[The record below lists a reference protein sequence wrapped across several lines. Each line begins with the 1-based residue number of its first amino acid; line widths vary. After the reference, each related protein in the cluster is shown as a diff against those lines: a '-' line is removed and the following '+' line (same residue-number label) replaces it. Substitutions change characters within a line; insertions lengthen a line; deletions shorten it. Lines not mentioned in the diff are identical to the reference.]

1 MTLNAFELVEPVE
14 PPHRRCKGG
23 ITNPRVADVS
33 HHPLFYLSSSPLDPA
48 SEHRRMLIRNSLN
61 SLARPAFASLRAAS
75 TLSAGFPK
83 VAERL
88 PTKYGGVYTVTLIPG
103 DGIGQE
109 ITESVKEIFESVN
122 APIEWDQYDVSGMSS
137 SGEALF
143 KQAMESLKR
152 NKVGLKGI
160 LFTPISKSGH
170 ISWNVAMRQQ
180 LDIYASVVLCKS
192 LPGVPTRHSDVDFA
206 LIRENTEGEYSG
218 LEHQSY
224 PGVVESLKV
233 STRDKAERISRF
245 AFDFALRNGRK
256 KVTCV
261 HKANIMKL
269 GDGLFLNTFRRVA
282 EDYSSSGIEYND
294 MIVDNT
300 SMQLV
305 AKPKQFDVMVM
316 PNLYGAIV
324 SNIGAALVG
333 GPGVVAGCNVGRD
346 YALFEPG
353 CRHVAKDIMGQDRAN
368 PAAMILSA
376 TMMLRHLGLD
386 HIANKIASAT
396 FEVLNAGRVKT
407 ADMGG
412 SSTTSE
418 FTAAVIKNLE

>member
-1 MTLNAFELVEPVE
+1 
-14 PPHRRCKGG
+14 
-23 ITNPRVADVS
+23 
-33 HHPLFYLSSSPLDPA
+33 
-48 SEHRRMLIRNSLN
+48 
-61 SLARPAFASLRAAS
+61 
-75 TLSAGFPK
+75 
-83 VAERL
+83 
-88 PTKYGGVYTVTLIPG
+88 VTLIPG

-152 NKVGLKGI
+152 NKVGLKGPSLIFPFTASRNCRIGI

-233 STRDKAERISRF
+233 STRAKAERISRF

-256 KVTCV
+256 VRS
-261 HKANIMKL
+261 NRL
-269 GDGLFLNTFRRVA
+269 R
-282 EDYSSSGIEYND
+282 SSLLPS
-294 MIVDNT
+294 
-300 SMQLV
+300 
-305 AKPKQFDVMVM
+305 
-316 PNLYGAIV
+316 
-324 SNIGAALVG
+324 
-333 GPGVVAGCNVGRD
+333 
-346 YALFEPG
+346 
-353 CRHVAKDIMGQDRAN
+353 
-368 PAAMILSA
+368 
-376 TMMLRHLGLD
+376 
-386 HIANKIASAT
+386 
-396 FEVLNAGRVKT
+396 
-407 ADMGG
+407 
-412 SSTTSE
+412 
-418 FTAAVIKNLE
+418 

>member
-1 MTLNAFELVEPVE
+1 MLPLSPPPLVPSSATRYVVCNPV
-14 PPHRRCKGG
+14 
-23 ITNPRVADVS
+23 
-33 HHPLFYLSSSPLDPA
+33 
-48 SEHRRMLIRNSLN
+48 NSQRSN
-61 SLARPAFASLRAAS
+61 IFFQRTAT
-75 TLSAGFPK
+75 TLSAGFPR
-83 VAERL
+83 VTQRL

-103 DGIGQE
+103 DGIGNE
-109 ITESVKEIFESVN
+109 ITDSVKEIFEYVN
-122 APIEWDQYDVSGMSS
+122 APIEWEQYNVSGMSS
-137 SGEALF
+137 EGEELF
-143 KQAMESLKR
+143 KQAMESLRR
-152 NKVGLKGI
+152 NRVGLKGI
-160 LFTPISKSGH
+160 LFTPISQSGH

-192 LPGVPTRHSDVDFA
+192 LPGFPTRHNNVDFA
-206 LIRENTEGEYSG
+206 IIRENTEGEYSG

-233 STRDKAERISRF
+233 STRAKAERICRF
-245 AFDFALRNGRK
+245 AFDFALKNNRK

-282 EDYSSSGIEYND
+282 EDYKTTGIEFND

-300 SMQLV
+300 HADSSMQLV
-305 AKPKQFDVMVM
+305 ARPSQFDVMVM

-333 GPGVVAGCNVGRD
+333 GPGIVPGCNVGRE

-353 CRHVAKDIMGQDRAN
+353 CRHVAKDIMGTNRAN

-386 HIANKIASAT
+386 HLANNIASAT
-396 FEVLNAGRVKT
+396 FDVINAGKVRT

-412 SSTTSE
+412 SATTSE
-418 FTAAVIKNLE
+418 FTAAVIKNLS

>member
-1 MTLNAFELVEPVE
+1 MFL
-14 PPHRRCKGG
+14 
-23 ITNPRVADVS
+23 
-33 HHPLFYLSSSPLDPA
+33 
-48 SEHRRMLIRNSLN
+48 RNSLN
-61 SLARPAFASLRAAS
+61 SLARPAFASLRLAS

-83 VAERL
+83 VAERP

-206 LIRENTEGEYSG
+206 IIRENTEGEYSG

-233 STRDKAERISRF
+233 STRAKAERISRF

-282 EDYSSSGIEYND
+282 EEYSSSGIEYND

-305 AKPKQFDVMVM
+305 AKPTQFDVMVM

-396 FEVLNAGRVKT
+396 FQVLNDGRVKT

-418 FTAAVIKNLE
+418 FTASVIKNLE

>member
-1 MTLNAFELVEPVE
+1 MLRNA
-14 PPHRRCKGG
+14 
-23 ITNPRVADVS
+23 
-33 HHPLFYLSSSPLDPA
+33 LSAAARLPA
-48 SEHRRMLIRNSLN
+48 LSQ
-61 SLARPAFASLRAAS
+61 ARTAT

-83 VAERL
+83 VTKR
-88 PTKYGGVYTVTLIPG
+88 PSTKYGGVYTVTLIPG

-109 ITESVKEIFESVN
+109 ITDSVKEIFEHVN
-122 APIEWDQYDVSGMSS
+122 APIEWEQYDVSGMSS
-137 SGEALF
+137 SGEVLF

-152 NKVGLKGI
+152 NRVGLKGI
-160 LFTPISKSGH
+160 LFTPISQSGH

-180 LDIYASVVLCKS
+180 LDIYASVVMCKS
-192 LPGVPTRHSDVDFA
+192 LPGFPTRHSNVDFTI
-206 LIRENTEGEYSG
+206 IRENTEGEYSG

-233 STRDKAERISRF
+233 STRSKAERIHRF
-245 AFDFALRNGRK
+245 AFDFALKNNRK

-269 GDGLFLNTFRRVA
+269 GDGLFLNTFREVA
-282 EDYSSSGIEYND
+282 KDYESSGLTFND

-305 AKPKQFDVMVM
+305 AKPGQFDVMVM

-333 GPGVVAGCNVGRD
+333 GPGIVPGCNVGRE

-353 CRHVAKDIMGQDRAN
+353 CRHVASDIMGTNRAN

-386 HIANKIASAT
+386 NLANSIATAT
-396 FEVLNAGRVKT
+396 FDVINSGKVRT

-412 SSTTSE
+412 SSTTSD
-418 FTAAVIKNLE
+418 FTTAVIKSIA

>member
-1 MTLNAFELVEPVE
+1 M
-14 PPHRRCKGG
+14 
-23 ITNPRVADVS
+23 
-33 HHPLFYLSSSPLDPA
+33 
-48 SEHRRMLIRNSLN
+48 IRNA
-61 SLARPAFASLRAAS
+61 LAAATRPALANARTAT

-83 VAERL
+83 VAQRL

-109 ITESVKEIFESVN
+109 ITDSVKEIFEYVN
-122 APIEWDQYDVSGMSS
+122 APIEWEQYNVSGVSS
-137 SGEALF
+137 AGEDLF
-143 KQAMESLKR
+143 KQALESLRR
-152 NKVGLKGI
+152 NRVGLKGI
-160 LFTPISKSGH
+160 LFTPISQSGH

-192 LPGVPTRHSDVDFA
+192 LPGFPTRHNNVDFA
-206 LIRENTEGEYSG
+206 IIRENTEGEYSG

-233 STRDKAERISRF
+233 STRAKAERISRF
-245 AFDFALRNGRK
+245 AFDFALKNNRK
-256 KVTCV
+256 NVTCV

-269 GDGLFLNTFRRVA
+269 GDGLFLNTFRSVA
-282 EDYSSSGIEYND
+282 EEYKSQGITAND

-305 AKPKQFDVMVM
+305 ARPGQFDVMVM

-333 GPGVVAGCNVGRD
+333 GPGIVPGCNIGRD

-353 CRHVAKDIMGQDRAN
+353 CRHVAQDIMGTNKAN

-386 HIANKIASAT
+386 NIANNIASST
-396 FEVLNAGRVKT
+396 FNVINAGKVRT

-412 SSTTSE
+412 SATTSE
-418 FTAAVIKNLE
+418 FTSEVIKNLQ

>member
-1 MTLNAFELVEPVE
+1 
-14 PPHRRCKGG
+14 
-23 ITNPRVADVS
+23 
-33 HHPLFYLSSSPLDPA
+33 
-48 SEHRRMLIRNSLN
+48 MLLRNSLN
-61 SLARPAFASLRAAS
+61 SLARPAFTSLRAAS

-83 VAERL
+83 VAKRL

-122 APIEWDQYDVSGMSS
+122 APIEWDQYDVSGVSS

-233 STRDKAERISRF
+233 STRAKAERISRF

-386 HIANKIASAT
+386 HIANKIAAAT

-418 FTAAVIKNLE
+418 FTAAVIQNLE

>member
-1 MTLNAFELVEPVE
+1 MLRSA
-14 PPHRRCKGG
+14 
-23 ITNPRVADVS
+23 
-33 HHPLFYLSSSPLDPA
+33 LSVG
-48 SEHRRMLIRNSLN
+48 
-61 SLARPAFASLRAAS
+61 ARSATTQARYAT
-75 TLSAGFPK
+75 TLSAGFPRPTQ
-83 VAERL
+83 RL
-88 PTKYGGVYTVTLIPG
+88 PTKYGGVHTVTLIPG
-103 DGIGQE
+103 DGIGAE
-109 ITESVKEIFESVN
+109 ITDSVKEVFEHVN

-137 SGEALF
+137 TGEQLF
-143 KQAMESLKR
+143 HQAMESLKR

-160 LFTPISKSGH
+160 LFTPISQSGH

-192 LPGVPTRHSDVDFA
+192 LPGFPTRHNNVDFA
-206 LIRENTEGEYSG
+206 IIRENTEGEYSG

-233 STRDKAERISRF
+233 STRAKADRIARF
-245 AFDFALRNGRK
+245 AFDFALKNNRK

-269 GDGLFLNTFRRVA
+269 GDGLFLNTFRQVA
-282 EDYSSSGIEYND
+282 EEYASSGIQFND

-305 AKPKQFDVMVM
+305 AKPQQFDVMVM

-333 GPGVVAGCNVGRD
+333 GPGIVPGCNVGRE

-353 CRHVAKDIMGQDRAN
+353 CRHVAKDLMGTNRAN

-376 TMMLRHLGLD
+376 TMMLRHLGID
-386 HIANKIASAT
+386 NTANNIASAV
-396 FEVLNAGRVKT
+396 FDVIDEGKVRT

-412 SSTTSE
+412 SATTSE
-418 FTAAVIKNLE
+418 FTSAVISKLN